1 MKNLFEN
8 NNTINIRGMS
18 KLKEIIDR
26 KMFGY
31 VINIH
36 HISKIK
42 NACKQIVL
50 IKERQNNELKY
61 KSLIQLKELCV
72 KYLKV
77 NSILENPMMIE
88 LQNINLSSRTKSLI
102 MLRNSILLKLK
113 KSIIKKLKIITYAK
127 KFAEIMSNISEKN
140 QIQKSFNQ
148 FRINTLNNKLEE
160 RKNCLKHSC
169 SCLKF
174 IKVINRHF
182 TLNVETLINNLLFY
196 RW

>member
-1 MKNLFEN
+1 
-8 NNTINIRGMS
+8 
-18 KLKEIIDR
+18 
-26 KMFGY
+26 
-31 VINIH
+31 
-36 HISKIK
+36 
-42 NACKQIVL
+42 
-50 IKERQNNELKY
+50 
-61 KSLIQLKELCV
+61 
-72 KYLKV
+72 
-77 NSILENPMMIE
+77 MMIE

-113 KSIIKKLKIITYAK
+113 KYIIKKLKIITYAK